1 MSDTLNLEDS
11 IEPQLKQ
18 DIELVK
24 QELKHL
30 SDGKEYGTFD
40 TIEEEVVN
48 LLCKENDLNPS
59 KQFRDAMTTP
69 FAIARYIELKAQ
81 DENMCKEV
89 EEDLN
94 SFLDKEE
101 ATWTIHKDLSN
112 EVTFSKPLQE
122 DTILQRLVVR
132 YRKDPLTNKII
143 YSLHGNWDISKQN
156 LKALVEC
163 RALTSDYTS
172 INLNPLVKVV
182 SNEEIVFEIG
192 NAFTI
197 SCKKI

>member
-1 MSDTLNLEDS
+1 MNDTLNLEDS

-40 TIEEEVVN
+40 IIEEQIVN
-48 LLCKENDLNPS
+48 LLCKENDLSPS

-163 RALTSDYTS
+163 RTLTSDYTS

-182 SNEEIVFEIG
+182 SNEEIAFEIG